1 MLWSCTRSVPLRL
14 SNWPKC
20 IIYSNSPTWIF
31 INIAFLDG
39 QHHPM
44 LCFSITNENV
54 GFRTWAA
61 VLHHTCTHTSSLS
74 PRNLKSADY
83 CVSLPFVFLLVV
95 KVWSRSASLKLP
107 QDLSS
112 MLSFRVRADYPV
124 QIFFE
129 FSFVSAM
136 LFTLTSE
143 KYSTNNKG
151 VKPWS

>member
-1 MLWSCTRSVPLRL
+1 
-14 SNWPKC
+14 
-20 IIYSNSPTWIF
+20 
-31 INIAFLDG
+31 
-39 QHHPM
+39 M

-112 MLSFRVRADYPV
+112 MLSFRVLADYPV

-151 VKPWS
+151 VKP